1 MGIPATKRNK
11 MNESIN
17 LFGLTANQM
26 RILFSLE
33 YYMAKFD
40 SEQDAE
46 LLEIVNPFSANHE
59 EKAKWAEQ
67 FRIRTSGFMKAQGGD
82 DMFVITNKSA
92 LRLAIMEED
101 EKSETSTWKYLIMLE
116 CMVFSPYYPLT
127 EEDVKEKTY
136 KGLYMGDSSRNKA
149 LSVIAAWL
157 DIDQSVVTKM
167 MDSYKSSIK
176 KLTGYWNNLFIGIGA
191 GVVVALLLLIPF
203 GGPIAAFFAAPGLYG
218 AAAIS
223 SGLAALG
230 GGAIAAG
237 GFGVAGGMAVLIGGG
252 VLLGTG
258 AGASVSMALASAS
271 PSSVM
276 NECAKMY
283 VVLKEIVLGMQHDT
297 KRAQDIIAGIMDKVA
312 MLKKEV
318 ENLKA
323 QMKEDKEKIKNL
335 EKSIEYLEKFL
346 KIV

>member
-1 MGIPATKRNK
+1 

-33 YYMAKFD
+33 YYMAKLD

-46 LLEIVNPFSANHE
+46 LLEIVNPFSASHA
-59 EKAKWAEQ
+59 EKANWTKQ
-67 FRIRTSGFMKAQGGD
+67 FKMRISDFMKAQSGD
-82 DMFVITNKSA
+82 DMYIITNTPA
-92 LRLAIMEED
+92 LKLAITEEE
-101 EKSETSTWKYLIMLE
+101 EKAETSTWKYLIMLE

-127 EEDVKEKTY
+127 EEDIKEKTY
-136 KGLYMGDSSRNKA
+136 KGLSMKDSSRKQA
-149 LSVIAAWL
+149 LSIFAAWL
-157 DIDQSVVTKM
+157 DVDQSIVTKM
-167 MDSYKSSIK
+167 MDTYKSSVK
-176 KLTGYWNNLFIGIGA
+176 NLTGYWNKVFIGIGA
-191 GVVVALLLLIPF
+191 AVVTALLIVVTA
-203 GGPIAAFFAAPGLYG
+203 GSSIAAMFATPGIYG
-218 AAAIS
+218 AAAVS
-223 SGLAALG
+223 SGLAAFG

-237 GFGVAGGMAVLIGGG
+237 GFGMAGGMAVLIGGG

-258 AGASVSMALASAS
+258 VGASVSMALASTS

-283 VVLKEIVLGMQHDT
+283 VVLKEIILGMQHDT
-297 KRAQDIIAGIMDKVA
+297 KRAQDIIAGIIDKVA

-318 ENLKA
+318 ATLNA
-323 QMKEDKEKIKNL
+323 QMQKDKEKIKNL

-346 KIV
+346 KLV